1 MTILNASDLLHLPL
15 AIMGIGPM
23 EMVIVGIVGVLLFG
37 KRLPEVGKSL
47 GKGLMEFKKGVKGIE
62 DEIYSATNPAPS
74 RSQPKRVSTYND
86 IDDRDEATAP
96 KFEPPTA
103 EPQVAEPQPAA
114 NPQDQPI

>member
-1 MTILNASDLLHLPL
+1 MTGQFVIELPNLPL
-15 AIMGIGPM
+15 AFMGIGPM

-37 KRLPEVGKSL
+37 KKLPDVGRSL

-62 DEIYSATNPAPS
+62 DEIYTATNPAPA

-103 EPQVAEPQPAA
+103 EPQAEPQATAPPAQA
-114 NPQDQPI
+114 